1 MQVDLVQ
8 HKRILRT
15 KRPWA
20 EAVAKQGWP
29 LSANYQ
35 VPSAAKVA
43 MHLQRSEFV
52 AIACSGEISAS
63 RSSRGSSWREA
74 EGYSEGKS
82 WCGFVHKHGESL
94 SSWAWDQSPGCTA
107 PGPLR
112 GPFKQEIPRM
122 RLTDCYS
129 NPLPVA
135 GAWRTLPVHIKILQC
150 SSWKPLLFYFPQVQR
165 NPKTDIVLRM
175 HAYAN
180 CIL

>member
-74 EGYSEGKS
+74 EGLQR
-82 WCGFVHKHGESL
+82 GEELMRFRSQTWRIVVKL
-94 SSWAWDQSPGCTA
+94 SM
-107 PGPLR
+107 GP
-112 GPFKQEIPRM
+112 I
-122 RLTDCYS
+122 S
-129 NPLPVA
+129 
-135 GAWRTLPVHIKILQC
+135 
-150 SSWKPLLFYFPQVQR
+150 
-165 NPKTDIVLRM
+165 RM
-175 HAYAN
+175 HCSRASSRTFQARN
-180 CIL
+180 SKNALDRLLQQPSACCGCLENTACSHQDLAV